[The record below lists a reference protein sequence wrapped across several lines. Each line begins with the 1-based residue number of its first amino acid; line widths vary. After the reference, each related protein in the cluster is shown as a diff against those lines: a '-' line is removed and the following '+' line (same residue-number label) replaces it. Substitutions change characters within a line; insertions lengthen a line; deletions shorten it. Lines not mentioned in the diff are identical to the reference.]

1 MNHNRTACH
10 EDSQDLRRFEM
21 LEWLLDERRSCRA
34 FRSDPVAHDTI
45 LRILSAAQKTASD
58 CNTQPWRTRII
69 SGKALDRLRH
79 AMYERALS
87 GVAPVSDIPPIG
99 SYFGMYRERRRDCG
113 WQLYGALGIAR
124 GDRAASGKQAL
135 ENFRFF
141 GAPHLALI
149 TTPASFGSRGILD
162 CGGYLT
168 TFVLAA
174 CALGVGT
181 VPQASIAYR
190 VDAIREQLA
199 IPNDEHV
206 VYGVSFGCPNE
217 SHPVNS
223 YRTSRA
229 PLEQV
234 VDFIDC

>member
-1 MNHNRTACH
+1 MDTNCMAGREEA
-10 EDSQDLRRFEM
+10 EDQRRFAM
-21 LEWLLDERRSCRA
+21 LKWLLDERRSCRA
-34 FRSDPVAHDTI
+34 FKADAVARDTI
-45 LRILSAAQKTASD
+45 LNILSAAQTTASD
-58 CNTQPWRTRII
+58 CNVQPWRTRII

-79 AMYERALS
+79 AMYDRAL
-87 GVAPVSDIPPIG
+87 GGAAPVSDIPPIAR
-99 SYFGMYRERRRDCG
+99 YFGVYQDRRRDCG
-113 WQLYGALGIAR
+113 WQLYRALGIAR

-149 TTPASFGSRGILD
+149 TTPASLGVRGMLD

-168 TFVLAA
+168 TFMLAS

-181 VPQASIAYR
+181 VPQASIAFR
-190 VDAIREQLA
+190 ADVIREQLV
-199 IPNDEHV
+199 IPDDEHV
-206 VYGVSFGCPNE
+206 VYGVSFGWPDE

-229 PLEQV
+229 SLQEV
-234 VDFIDC
+234 VDFIDL

>member
-1 MNHNRTACH
+1 M
-10 EDSQDLRRFEM
+10 DSNCTTSDDEAQDKRQFAM
-21 LEWLLDERRSCRA
+21 LSLLLEERRSCRA
-34 FRSDPVAHDTI
+34 FKADTVARDTV
-45 LRILSAAQKTASD
+45 LNILSAAQKTASD
-58 CNTQPWRTRII
+58 CNIQPWRTRII

-79 AMYERALS
+79 AMYERAKS
-87 GVAPVSDIPPIG
+87 GASPVADLPPIASCVG
-99 SYFGMYRERRRDCG
+99 IYRDRRRDCG
-113 WQLYGALGIAR
+113 WQLYSALGVAR

-149 TTPASFGSRGILD
+149 TAPASLGVRGVLD

-168 TFVLAA
+168 TFILAA
-174 CALGVGT
+174 CALGVGA

-190 VDAIREQLA
+190 VDVIREHLS
-199 IPNDEHV
+199 IPADEHV
-206 VYGVSFGCPNE
+206 LYGVSFGWPDD

-229 PLEQV
+229 SLEEV
-234 VDFIDC
+234 VAFIDW